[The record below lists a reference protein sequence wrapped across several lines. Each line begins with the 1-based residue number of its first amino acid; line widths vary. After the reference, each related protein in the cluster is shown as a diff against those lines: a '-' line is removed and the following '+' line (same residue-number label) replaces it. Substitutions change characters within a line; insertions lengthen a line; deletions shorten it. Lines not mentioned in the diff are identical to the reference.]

1 MERPAR
7 EALRANSL
15 AMAVECGQA
24 LCIDGQHTNVGIF
37 YFKAPR
43 VNRCALGLLGLARTP
58 SVEPVYIWRY

>member
-24 LCIDGQHTNVGIF
+24 LCIDGQHIF

-43 VNRCALGLLGLARTP
+43 VNRCALGLLGLTRTP